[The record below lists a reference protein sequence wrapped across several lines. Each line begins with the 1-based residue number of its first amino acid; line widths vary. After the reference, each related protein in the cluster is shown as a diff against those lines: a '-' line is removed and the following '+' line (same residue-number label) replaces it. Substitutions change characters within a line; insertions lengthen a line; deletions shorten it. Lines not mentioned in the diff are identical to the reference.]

1 MKDLV
6 KRMVER
12 KRKNHLSDLEMHI
25 NEKYKKEMERMKK
38 ALRFYQCDCK
48 GICPEHDK
56 HEGICGHTARVALG
70 WKQ

>member
-1 MKDLV
+1 MKHLV

-12 KRKNHLSDLEMHI
+12 KRKQGLSDLEIHI
-25 NEKYKKEMERMKK
+25 NEKYKKEIQRMKK
-38 ALRFYQCDCK
+38 ALRFYSCDCDSV
-48 GICPEHDK
+48 CPDYDK